1 MTKQTETNGAE
12 VGTKR
17 ENVET
22 SESIASAAGIL
33 HTVQRVLKDTAGN
46 RDALPPGSA
55 GSMGLMLCAAMDMV
69 PCSAKSPLKT
79 SIGDVAHI
87 LGASFLE
94 KVPVSPTVSSALS
107 EIIRHAVDTAPA
119 QSAPSPE
126 GKPCCG
132 KCDGRKFLGRIT
144 AGPGLAAAGI
154 EAIELWEDNAGIADQ
169 CSAPREHGAE
179 DHARR
184 VEKAG
189 DDLKSLRDEVA
200 ELMDLAGSGPMNAAT
215 RRVFQNA
222 IAKLIRKYA
231 DLKSDVDGLE
241 KDKRAAAFLAE
252 VEANAKARDAMA
264 AAKGLRVPDWRDG
277 ASTAETVS
285 GSARTQGDAAGGADK
300 AATPQKKEAG
310 ASAAE
315 KVSGSARTQEAK
327 PEAGASAAGA
337 VPEDKPAPVKPEAKP
352 EKEAKSGPVR
362 TRKTKPGD
370 GTAEV
375 SAYYT
380 REEAEKLIGRIRE
393 WLSGCNRGHRLGD
406 LMTSIEDIFHLSD
419 GQLGELIG
427 VSSRLICSVRHGHP
441 SPSALVRFTETF
453 GDEGGV
459 K

>member
-87 LGASFLE
+87 LGVSFLE

-169 CSAPREHGAE
+169 CSAPRDHGAE

-189 DDLKSLRDEVA
+189 GDLKSLRDEVA

-215 RRVFQNA
+215 LRVFQNA

-264 AAKGLRVPDWRDG
+264 AEKGLRVPDWRDG

-285 GSARTQGDAAGGADK
+285 GSARTQGDATGGADK

-310 ASAAE
+310 ASA
-315 KVSGSARTQEAK
+315 
-327 PEAGASAAGA
+327 PGA

-375 SAYYT
+375 STYYT
-380 REEAEKLIGRIRE
+380 QEEAEKLIGRIRE

-441 SPSALVRFTETF
+441 SPSALVRFTEAF